1 MLSMRTASVD
11 WVTKDTFGASN
22 LLEIICS
29 GTKSDSIKLKFNLCH
44 SLTEINSLNWKVL

>member
-11 WVTKDTFGASN
+11 WVTKDTFGDSN

-29 GTKSDSIKLKFNLCH
+29 GTKSDRIK
-44 SLTEINSLNWKVL
+44 TKV